1 MIFIL
6 NNFGDG
12 ISIKSHH
19 VSGAWKLGP
28 HVHQFIEICCVTSG
42 TATLVVDKVKKTLH
56 KGEFAVIHPF
66 RLHQIIATDETAMWV
81 GVFSD
86 MIIDG
91 MGTPSTNN
99 LWGEDFVFT
108 ASDSL
113 YSYVT
118 EHLPP
123 KSDEHM
129 QVDPDSPLMY
139 SIKALYY
146 AVMEEFIRK
155 VPQTVIPIHSTA
167 LASIYRYIE
176 EHFKEDI
183 TIKDIAEALGYSEK
197 YISHT
202 LSAVPNS
209 NFRKILNQR
218 RIAKARHYLRST
230 DRKTI
235 DIATLVGFKQERTFY
250 RAFKAE
256 VNMTPF
262 EFRKK
267 YRS

>member
-6 NNFGDG
+6 NDFGDG
-12 ISIKSHH
+12 VSIKSLHTN
-19 VSGAWKLGP
+19 GAWKLGP
-28 HVHQFIEICCVTSG
+28 HIHQFIEICCVTEG
-42 TATLVVDKVKKTLH
+42 EVTLVVDKVKKKVH

-66 RLHQIIATDETAMWV
+66 RLHQYVAPDDSKMWV

-86 MIIDG
+86 HAVDG
-91 MGTPSTNN
+91 IGTPSINN
-99 LWGEDFVFT
+99 VWGEDFIFQ

-113 YSYVT
+113 YNYVT
-118 EHLPP
+118 AHLPP
-123 KSDEHM
+123 KSDEHINVEM
-129 QVDPDSPLMY
+129 NSPLMY
-139 SIKALYY
+139 NIKAIYY
-146 AVMEEFIRK
+146 SVMEEFTTK
-155 VPQTVIPIHSTA
+155 VPQTVIPSHSLA

-176 EHFKEDI
+176 EHFTEDI
-183 TIKDIAEALGYSEK
+183 TIKDISDALGYSEK

-218 RIAKARHYLRST
+218 RIANARHYLRTT
-230 DRKTI
+230 DRTVI
-235 DIATLVGFKQERTFY
+235 DIATQVGFQQERTFY

-256 VNMTPF
+256 MNMTPY

-267 YRS
+267 YRG